1 MRVSEGEKVV
11 TVAGAEHEEESE
23 ETAVPEETADAGSG
37 AAEKTAEEAV
47 SDAKTENEE
56 ASENDASESEE

>member
-23 ETAVPEETADAGSG
+23 ETAVPEETADAESG
-37 AAEKTAEEAV
+37 AAEESAEAAV
-47 SDAKTENEE
+47 SDVNTEKE
-56 ASENDASESEE
+56 DASESEE